1 MQNAVVAAAAAK
13 QSGGGGSGGHG
24 GRRHAGSHTRGGSG
38 SGSGSASYLAGKS
51 LAEIGALVDTI
62 ASPDLRA
69 RLLQHLGSG
78 GPSGTGEARPA
89 TRRSV
94 PKPEGGHQPRPPA
107 KAPRAPPAVQLP
119 HDHQQRPR
127 TQRPTRQEP
136 LIEELVDDDDDDDDK
151 YVGGDGGDNDD
162 GESDDGSATHNVDPS
177 QSLIDAGSG
186 GGGGGGTGSGG
197 VGRRGVL
204 RETPLLSAAEIRSIL
219 PAVVPGHARHYVR
232 ELGNNARAA
241 AEQQKVLKEMANFSI
256 RTERARAEADA
267 ERARL
272 HRVAQQQGA
281 ALVASA
287 QRMATMRASYEDQR
301 LALERETQRAQKLER
316 ALRAMARQQQQ
327 QQQQQPAPRARLPQ
341 PSLAE
346 AESAASVDVAQ
357 GVPEDATHGA
367 DCVDII

>member
-1 MQNAVVAAAAAK
+1 MPIVVVVAVAELAAAA
-13 QSGGGGSGGHG
+13 S
-24 GRRHAGSHTRGGSG
+24 
-38 SGSGSASYLAGKS
+38 
-51 LAEIGALVDTI
+51 VD
-62 ASPDLRA
+62 
-69 RLLQHLGSG
+69 
-78 GPSGTGEARPA
+78 EACCVR
-89 TRRSV
+89 
-94 PKPEGGHQPRPPA
+94 
-107 KAPRAPPAVQLP
+107 
-119 HDHQQRPR
+119 
-127 TQRPTRQEP
+127 
-136 LIEELVDDDDDDDDK
+136 
-151 YVGGDGGDNDD
+151 
-162 GESDDGSATHNVDPS
+162 
-177 QSLIDAGSG
+177 
-186 GGGGGGTGSGG
+186 
-197 VGRRGVL
+197 
-204 RETPLLSAAEIRSIL
+204 PLLSAAEIRSIL

-327 QQQQQPAPRARLPQ
+327 QQQQQPAPC
-341 PSLAE
+341 E
-346 AESAASVDVAQ
+346 APAAIAGRGRVCGIGRCGSGA
-357 GVPEDATHGA
+357 PEDATHGA